1 MNTRLYAGLL
11 LIFLGVGPILSPR
24 LTTADT
30 ALAPAA
36 GSRIVWYG
44 SDGDDTQITLGT
56 PDADT
61 ILQYG
66 LAGNDTLYIAGQQHN
81 DRLEQ
86 DGGDGHDGMSI
97 QGGLGD
103 DQISQRGGNGD
114 DTQFIGGG
122 GGDDW
127 GYQDGGAGGD
137 NLYLS
142 GDIGNDYLYQTG
154 GTGDDSLRV
163 DAGVDN
169 DLVRINGESGND
181 AITYSVSNGDDQA
194 FIDGGTGSDT
204 VTINGGLQSFTVLDD
219 QGQVLYQ
226 RGTGGSVIT
235 VRNAECLQVL
245 GPDGEVLYE
254 KGCTYWGPSLG
265 GTGHGCPGR
274 VAVDGSGNIY
284 VIGTSGAAW
293 GQNPVR
299 AFQGGSDAFVARVNA
314 DGALQWL
321 TFLGSAN
328 RDDGEDIAVRGDAVF
343 VVGSSYAPWGQ
354 NPVRPFQGG
363 SDAFV
368 AELSAA
374 SGALLW
380 HTFLGGAG
388 YDEGNAIALDGGGN
402 LYLAGTSSAA
412 WGTTVPRPFGGLRD
426 AFAASLNANGGAL
439 QWHTFLGGAGMD
451 VGADVT
457 IDGRG
462 NVYVVGSSSD
472 GWGDAPVRG
481 HGEMGDGFVAR
492 LNAPGL
498 LQWLTFLG
506 GAGEDSGNAVIAAAD
521 GSSIYAAGSSTA
533 SWGAPLRA
541 YSVWGDGFAVKLDGS
556 GALQWLT
563 FLGGAWNDGS
573 DGLVLDG
580 DGNLYVKGSGD
591 AGWGA
596 PVRAYS
602 SGYDAYVVRLTPAG
616 AMQMLAFVGGEG
628 DDFGDGIALDPGGN
642 IVLAGMSDG
651 VWGEPVQSY
660 GDTPHAFALKL
671 NAAGALQ
678 WHTFFGGT
686 PWTLYLPLVVR

>member
-1 MNTRLYAGLL
+1 MKTKRFGLL
-11 LIFLGVGPILSPR
+11 VVLLGLALALPPHF
-24 LTTADT
+24 TPAD
-30 ALAPAA
+30 AGAAPAA
-36 GSRIVWYG
+36 GTRIVWYG

-66 LAGNDTLYIAGQQHN
+66 RAGNDTLYIAGQAHN

-86 DGGDGHDGMSI
+86 DGGDGQDNLSI

-103 DQISQRGGNGD
+103 DQISQRGGNGGD
-114 DTQFIGGG
+114 SLFIE
-122 GGDDW
+122 GGDGEDW
-127 GYQDGGAGGD
+127 GYQDGGPGGD
-137 NLYLS
+137 NLFLRGGS
-142 GDIGNDYLYQTG
+142 GNKYFYQSG
-154 GTGDDSLRV
+154 GAGDDSLRV

-181 AITYSVSNGDDQA
+181 AITYDMSSGDDQV

-204 VTINGGLQSFTVLDD
+204 VTIYGGRQSFTVLDA

-226 RGTGGSVIT
+226 RGTGGTVIT

-254 KGCTYWGPSLG
+254 QGCTGWGPSSG
-265 GTGHGCPGR
+265 GAGYGSPGR

-284 VIGTSGAAW
+284 VVGTSSAAW

-299 AFQGGSDAFVARVNA
+299 AFQGGSDAFVAKVNA
-314 DGALQWL
+314 SGALQWF
-321 TFLGSAN
+321 TFLGGDQEDSGN
-328 RDDGEDIAVRGDAVF
+328 DIAVRGDAVF

-368 AELSAA
+368 AKLSAA

-388 YDEGNAIALDGGGN
+388 DDEGNAIALDGGGN
-402 LYLAGTSSAA
+402 LYLAGTSAAA
-412 WGTTVPRPFGGLRD
+412 WGTTVPRPFGGLED
-426 AFAASLNANGGAL
+426 AFAAKLNGDGAL
-439 QWHTFLGGAGMD
+439 QWNTFLGGAGIEE
-451 VGADVT
+451 GAD
-457 IDGRG
+457 IAADGSG

-472 GWGDAPVRG
+472 GWSEVPVRG
-481 HGEMGDGFVAR
+481 HGEMGDAFAAR
-492 LNAPGL
+492 LNADGA
-498 LQWLTFLG
+498 LQWHTFLG
-506 GAGEDSGNAVIAAAD
+506 GTGEDSGNAVIAAAGGD
-521 GSSIYAAGSSTA
+521 SIYAAGSSTA

-541 YSVWGDGFAVKLDGS
+541 YSAWGDGFAVKLDGG

-573 DGLVLDG
+573 DGLALDG

-596 PVRAYS
+596 PVRDYNA
-602 SGYDAYVVRLTPAG
+602 GYDAYVVKLSPTG

-671 NAAGALQ
+671 NAGGALQ